1 MADIKKPNTETGV
14 SPTEAGTAKGEKVT
28 VVKGKPIPSGHD
40 ALGGASSEEL
50 NRKFYRWQNGTLKL
64 VTQRPPVK
72 GVTYFEVLDRGGEK
86 ILALSEGADVSAGEV
101 ERVKQSLLKDFK
113 IKISNSR
120 FNYKGV
126 ARGFSTLGV
135 SGSLMIISGVLG
147 AIQLLEIPEQID
159 AIKETQ
165 IDPIIVDVALK
176 QSKVSAL
183 LSNKRST
190 LQKISWEEGTELHS
204 TNLLI
209 DTETG
214 NIAAVVLEATDEL
227 EAGQIVGIGR
237 SRFVAENVLMKSNMY
252 KDNRTNDV
260 YFQSERGNW
269 LVIGPSTGSW
279 ELFPFQ

>member
-1 MADIKKPNTETGV
+1 M
-14 SPTEAGTAKGEKVT
+14 
-28 VVKGKPIPSGHD
+28 
-40 ALGGASSEEL
+40 
-50 NRKFYRWQNGTLKL
+50 
-64 VTQRPPVK
+64 
-72 GVTYFEVLDRGGEK
+72 
-86 ILALSEGADVSAGEV
+86 IL
-101 ERVKQSLLKDFK
+101 
-113 IKISNSR
+113 
-120 FNYKGV
+120 
-126 ARGFSTLGV
+126 
-135 SGSLMIISGVLG
+135 SGVFE
-147 AIQLLEIPEQID
+147 AIQLLEIPDQID

-176 QSKVSAL
+176 QSRISAL
-183 LSNKRST
+183 LDNKRSS
-190 LQKISWEEGTELHS
+190 LQEISWEEGSELHS

-214 NIAAVVLEATDEL
+214 NLAAVVLEATDDL

-237 SRFVAENVLMKSNMY
+237 SRFITDNVVMKSNIY

>member
-14 SPTEAGTAKGEKVT
+14 SPGEAGTTKDKGVN

-40 ALGGASSEEL
+40 SLGGASSEEL
-50 NRKFYRWQNGTLKL
+50 NRKFYRWQNGTLKQ

-86 ILALSEGADVSAGEV
+86 ILALSEGADLSAGEV
-101 ERVKQSLLKDFK
+101 ERVKQALLKDFK

-120 FNYKGV
+120 FSYKGV

-135 SGSLMIISGVLG
+135 SGSLMILSGILE

-165 IDPIIVDVALK
+165 IDPIIVDLALGK
-176 QSKVSAL
+176 SKFSAL
-183 LSNKRST
+183 LNNKRSS
-190 LQKISWEEGTELHS
+190 LQKISWEEGSELHS

-214 NIAAVVLEATDEL
+214 NIAAVVLEATDDL
-227 EAGQIVGIGR
+227 EVGQIVGIGR
-237 SRFVAENVLMKSNMY
+237 ARFVAENVLMKSNMY